1 MKKKMPARRFGG
13 RVLLP
18 LMMVAAIFIAAGD
31 GKPKKWDV
39 NNPPLGDYKDVSF
52 TVNEGT
58 WICLD
63 VSPDGKNIVFDL
75 LGDIYTMPITGGT
88 ATPLNT
94 GHAWSCQPRYSPDGK
109 NISFTSDA
117 GGGDNIW
124 YMKNDGTDAK
134 QITTENFRLCNN
146 ATWSADG
153 QYVIAKKHFSSTRSL
168 GAGEMWMYHITGGD
182 GVQLTKKKN
191 AQQDVNEPTAS
202 LDGKYLYYSEDM
214 YPGGYFQYNKDPNSQ
229 IYVIYRYDMTSGETE
244 YVTGGPGSACRPQIS
259 RDGKMLA
266 FVRRVQT
273 QSVLFL
279 RDLTT
284 GEEWPIYD
292 KLSKDQME
300 AWCLFGAY
308 TGFSWTPDNKNIVIW
323 ANGKI
328 VKIDVGTQAATDIP
342 FTVNSKHK
350 IYNALRFEQN
360 PAPDE
365 FTAKMI
371 RHAVTSPD
379 GKTMVFNAAGYLW
392 KKSLPNGTPARLTKG
407 TDFEFE
413 PSYSKDGSKIT
424 YVTWNDEQTGAIM
437 TIPAAGGTGTKVT
450 NEKGIFRTPSFSP
463 DGKTIVFDK
472 EDGNDA
478 QGGAFC
484 VKPGIYTVPASGGD
498 ATFWFY
504 NGAESPRYS
513 ADGKSI
519 HYFLDMGDAKE
530 LHEFNLTDRKDKI
543 VANSTYAWEIVP
555 SPDNKWIAFRE
566 LYKVYVCAWPASG
579 KTLELG
585 KDMSQVPMN
594 CVTRDAGQS
603 LHWSSDSKKL
613 NWTMGD
619 EYYSREIKTTF
630 GFVEGAPDSIP
641 GPDTTGIK
649 IGLVLKSDKPKGKV
663 ALTNARIITVDA
675 NNTVIENGTVLIEDN
690 KIVAVGASATM
701 KLSADVKV
709 IDCSG
714 KTIMPGIVDVHAHL
728 GTFRHG
734 LSPQKQWSYYTNL
747 AFGVTTTHDPSS
759 NTEMVFSQS
768 EAVKTGNMV
777 GPRIFSTGWILYGAE
792 GDFKATINNYDDA
805 RSAVQRTQACGAF
818 SVKSYNQPR
827 REQRQQVI
835 AASRKLQMMVVP
847 EGGST
852 YNHNMSEILDG
863 HTTIEHNIPIA
874 PVYDDVVKLW
884 SNSQTAYTPTL
895 IVAYGAKNGE
905 NYWYQHTNVWENKRL
920 LDFYPRGMID
930 SRARNREMAPEE
942 EYENGHILVSKSCK
956 KLLDAGV
963 KVNLGA
969 HGQIH
974 GIGAHWEL
982 WMLAQGGMSSMEAIR
997 CATMNGAW
1005 TIGMDKYIGSI
1016 EAGKLADLVVMDKN
1030 PLENIQNSQ
1039 YISYTMVN
1047 GRIYDCATMNETGN
1061 SPKTRTKF
1069 WWENAKYNAKYEFHE
1084 ETHSFMQDAC
1094 GLDE

>member
-1 MKKKMPARRFGG
+1 MKKKLF
-13 RVLLP
+13 VLLP
-18 LMMVAAIFIAAGD
+18 MAAAAVLFIAAGD
-31 GKPKKWDV
+31 DKPKKWDV
-39 NNPPLGDYKDVSF
+39 SNPPGEYKEVSF

-58 WICLD
+58 WMNLD
-63 VSPDGKNIVFDL
+63 VSPDGKTVVFDL
-75 LGDIYTMPITGGT
+75 LGDIYSMPIAGG
-88 ATPLNT
+88 AANPLQT
-94 GHAWSCQPRYSPDGK
+94 GHAWQCQPRFSPDGK
-109 NISFTSDA
+109 SISFTSDG

-146 ATWSADG
+146 ACWSADG

-191 AQQDVNEPTAS
+191 AQQDVNEPSAS
-202 LDGKYLYYSEDM
+202 PDGKYLYYSEDM

-229 IYVIYRYDMTSGETE
+229 IYVIFRYDMTTGETE
-244 YVTGGPGSACRPQIS
+244 AVTGGPGSACRPQVS

-266 FVRRVQT
+266 FVRRVRT

-279 RDLTT
+279 RDLAT

-308 TGFSWTPDNKNIVIW
+308 TGFSWTPDNKNIVVW

-328 VKIDVGTQAATDIP
+328 VKIDVATQAVSDIP

-365 FTAKMI
+365 FTVKMI

-379 GKTMVFNAAGYLW
+379 GKTLVFNAAGYLW
-392 KKSLPNGTPARLTKG
+392 KKSLPSGKPVRLTSG

-413 PSYSKDGSKIT
+413 PSYSMDGTKIT

-437 TIPAAGGTGTKVT
+437 TVPAAGGKGTKVT
-450 NEKGIFRTPSFSP
+450 IEKGIFRKAALYP
-463 DGKTIVFDK
+463 DGKSIVFWK
-472 EDGNDA
+472 EEGNDA
-478 QGGAFC
+478 QGGSFS
-484 VKPGIYTVPASGGD
+484 VKPGIYTVPAAGGE
-498 ATFWFY
+498 ATFHFY
-504 NGAESPRYS
+504 NYAQTPRFS
-513 ADGKSI
+513 TDGKKI
-519 HYFLDMGDAKE
+519 HYFLDMGDQKE
-530 LHEFNLTDRKDKI
+530 LREYHLTDKTDRAL
-543 VANSTYAWEIVP
+543 ANSQYAWEIVP

-566 LYKVYVCAWPASG
+566 LYKVYVCAFPASG

-603 LHWSSDSKKL
+603 LHWSADSKQL
-613 NWTMGD
+613 HWTMG
-619 EYYSREIKTTF
+619 EKYFSREISKTF
-630 GFVEGAPDSIP
+630 AYVEGAPDSLP
-641 GPDTTGIK
+641 GMDTTGIS
-649 IGLVLKSDKPKGKV
+649 IGLVLKSDKPTGKI
-663 ALTNARIITVDA
+663 ALTNARIITVNA
-675 NNTVIENGTVLIEDN
+675 NNDVIEKGNVIVEGN
-690 KIVAVGASATM
+690 KIIAVGTA
-701 KLSADVKV
+701 ADVPVPADAKV
-709 IDCSG
+709 IDCTG

-768 EAVKTGNMV
+768 EAVRTGNMV

-792 GDFKATINNYDDA
+792 GDFKAVINNYADA
-805 RSAVQRTQACGAF
+805 KSAVYRTQACGAF

-835 AASRKLQMMVVP
+835 AASRALQMMVVP

-852 YNHNMSEILDG
+852 YSHNMSEILDG
-863 HTTIEHNIPIA
+863 HTTVEHNIPVA
-874 PVYDDVVKLW
+874 TLYDDVVKLW
-884 SNSQTAYTPTL
+884 SASGTAYTPTL

-920 LDFYPRGMID
+920 LNFYPRGMID
-930 SRARNREMAPEE
+930 SRSRNREMTPEE
-942 EYENGHILVSKSCK
+942 EYENGHIQVSKSCK
-956 KLLDAGV
+956 KLADAGV

-982 WMLAQGGMSSMEAIR
+982 WLLAQGGMSPMQAIR

-1016 EAGKLADLVVMDKN
+1016 ENGKLADLVIMDKN
-1030 PLENIQNSQ
+1030 PLDDIRNSESVQ
-1039 YISYTMVN
+1039 STMVN
-1047 GRIYDCATMNETGN
+1047 GRLYDCETMNEIGN
-1061 SPKTRTKF
+1061 SPKARTKF
-1069 WWENAKYNAKYEFHE
+1069 WWENSKYTINYKFHE
-1084 ETHSFMQDAC
+1084 ETNSYMQDAC